1 MARTLPSDGLAPIDA
16 YTEVD
21 TTNRGNAWFERYHN
35 VAGGSYANN
44 VCIRQNA
51 DTTVTY
57 PTNLYVRSAIG
68 ASASIGSMYGIW
80 INTTTPDAAATVGN
94 LYDVSITHSGSAVPS
109 YEALFRL
116 YNSATSAAVAI
127 DSVFHLANS
136 GGTPFTNLF
145 DFEAVVVPVS
155 AGSDSTNC
163 TNKVACLVGSDT
175 RYIHLFS
182 D

>member
-1 MARTLPSDGLAPIDA
+1 MARTFPSAGLAPCDF
-16 YTEVD
+16 YMSGETS
-21 TTNRGNAWFERYHN
+21 NRGTAYFERLHDQT
-35 VAGGSYANN
+35 GGSYANN
-44 VCIRQNA
+44 VTMRVEV

-57 PTNLYVRSAIG
+57 PTNLYIRQQADDG
-68 ASASIGSMYGIW
+68 AVIGSMYGIW
-80 INTTTPDAAATVGN
+80 INTASVDASATIGN
-94 LYDVSITHSGSAVPS
+94 LYDVSITHTASAVPS

-116 YNSATSAAVAI
+116 YNGATSATPAI

-155 AGSDSTNC
+155 AGTDSTNC
-163 TNKVACLVGSDT
+163 TNKVACLVGADT